1 MAEIIL
7 ENPELQMLLNLKEE
21 GYNYRQRRE
30 EDWRENYEL
39 YRDKVTINRLTQ
51 RQSVNLPLMKT
62 TLRTLLKDID
72 DMPVIQFENLD
83 NDKQAEV
90 FQNEYWRWTLELNNA
105 EIQDIVDKKQD
116 FFFGRSFDSWQI
128 EDGRIVFDVEDP
140 EDILVPRFMNPYE
153 IDSARALTHIN
164 IFKPL
169 SSLKNNPDYD
179 QKEVEKLEQ
188 FFESQLGIIKAKD
201 NENALQQKNKKLADM
216 GVPDTDNPVLGETY
230 VQLTMCYVFR
240 DEGEKWKDN
249 TDGKRYTTDAE
260 QIFLYVE
267 AEEQTILMK
276 KPQEKI
282 IGTTDDHFW
291 RNHYRYNTWG
301 DDIDKQ
307 DFWTDGIADI
317 VRVPNKVLNSWFS
330 QLVENRT
337 LRNFGMHYY
346 DSSLKADGF
355 IPSTF
360 NPVPW
365 GWYPVPGKPQD
376 VLQKVDI
383 PDLSESIDEMDYV
396 VTMTEKAT
404 GATATQQGVQTAN
417 QRTLGEVQLAQG
429 EAKARTQGM
438 SKFYTK
444 VWKERATKFLKL
456 IEAAADRLDA
466 VKIYKEGKNTND
478 IYEREISPKDWMT
491 KAGYRVKVWSQDE
504 KKANDTDTLDK
515 INTAVIFMPDNIKLR
530 EVQQRKLLEL
540 ADLKPEEITAIMDYE
555 KEKMQMIAQQPMLQ
569 AQNGQGGMQTQLPIA
584 PPPPPTMTATAP
596 VAKKVSKKTTNGLR
610 SIRDKMNIL

>member
-1 MAEIIL
+1 MADNVL
-7 ENPELQMLLNLKEE
+7 ENLELQMLLNIKEE
-21 GYNYRQRRE
+21 GYNYRKRRE

-62 TLRTLLKDID
+62 TLRTILKDID

-83 NDKQAEV
+83 NDKQAEI
-90 FQNEYWRWTLELNNA
+90 FQNEYWKWTLEQNNA

-116 FFFGRSFDSWQI
+116 FFYGRTFDSWQI
-128 EDGRIVFDVEDP
+128 EDGRIVFDVEDT
-140 EDILVPRFMNPYE
+140 EDMLVSRLSNPYD
-153 IDSARALTHIN
+153 IDSGRSLTHLH

-179 QKEVEKLEQ
+179 QEEVKKLQ
-188 FFESQLGIIKAKD
+188 TFFESQLGIVKAKD
-201 NENALQQKNKKLADM
+201 NENSLQQKNKKLADM
-216 GVPDTDNPVLGETY
+216 GVSDTEDPVLGETY
-230 VQLTMCYVFR
+230 VELTMYYVYR
-240 DEGEKWKDN
+240 DKGEKWTDN
-249 TDGKRYTTDAE
+249 KDGKKHELEEE
-260 QIFLYVE
+260 QIMVYVE
-267 AEEQTILMK
+267 AEDQTVLMK

-282 IGTTDDHFW
+282 IGTTSDHYW

-355 IPSTF
+355 VPSTF

-365 GWYPVPGKPQD
+365 GWYPVPGKPSE

-383 PDLSESIDEMDYV
+383 PDLSESLDEMQYV
-396 VTMTEKAT
+396 TDMVNNAS
-404 GATATQQGVQTAN
+404 GATASKQGATTPGDQTKF
-417 QRTLGEVQLAQG
+417 EVNALLS
-429 EAKARTQGM
+429 EATERTQGM
-438 SKFYTK
+438 SKFYTH
-444 VWKERATKFLKL
+444 VWKQRATKFLKL
-456 IEAAADRLDA
+456 IEAGKDKLDA
-466 VKIYKEGKNTND
+466 VKIYKEGKNNSD
-478 IYEREISPKDWMT
+478 VFEREITPKDWMT

-504 KKANDTDTLDK
+504 KKANDTDSLNK
-515 INTAVIFMPDNIKLR
+515 SMGVLQLMPGNPKLL
-530 EVQQRKLLEL
+530 EVVQRKALEL
-540 ADLKPEEITAIMDYE
+540 ADLKPEEITAIME
-555 KEKMQMIAQQPMLQ
+555 FEEQKKMMLGNGQMGLPPQPAGTGQPQQQPM
-569 AQNGQGGMQTQLPIA
+569 MPIQ
-584 PPPPPTMTATAP
+584 
-596 VAKKVSKKTTNGLR
+596 
-610 SIRDKMNIL
+610 

>member
-1 MAEIIL
+1 MDNITP
-7 ENPELQMLLNLKEE
+7 ENLELQMLVNNKET
-21 GYNYRQRRE
+21 GFNYRERRE

-62 TLRTLLKDID
+62 TLRSLLKDID

-90 FQNEYWRWTLELNNA
+90 FQNEYWKWTLEQNNA
-105 EIQDIVDKKQD
+105 EIQDIVDKKQN
-116 FFFGRSFDSWQI
+116 FFYGRSFDSWQV
-128 EDGRIVFDVEDP
+128 EDGKVVFDVEDS
-140 EDILVPRFMNPYE
+140 EDMLVDRFMNPYDL
-153 IDSARALTHIN
+153 DSSRFLIHTH

-169 SSLKNNPDYD
+169 SSLKTNPDYD
-179 QKEVEKLEQ
+179 QDAVAQLEE
-188 FFESQLGIIKAKD
+188 FFKSQLGIIKAKD
-201 NENALQQKNKKLADM
+201 NENSLQQKNKKLSDM
-216 GVPDTDNPVLGETY
+216 GVTDMDDPLLGETY
-230 VQLTMCYVFR
+230 VELTIHYVFR
-240 DEGEKWKDN
+240 EGEKV
-249 TDGKRYTTDAE
+249 DGKVVPD
-260 QIFLYVE
+260 QIFVYVE
-267 AEEQTILMK
+267 AEDQTILMK
-276 KPQEKI
+276 KTQEEI
-282 IGTTDDHFW
+282 IGSTKDHYW

-346 DSSLKADGF
+346 DASLKSDGF

-383 PDLSESIDEMDYV
+383 PDLSESLDEMNYV
-396 VTMTEKAT
+396 TQMTEKAT
-404 GATATQQGVQTAN
+404 GATATQQGAVSDQS
-417 QRTLGEVQLAQG
+417 RTLGEVELAQN

-438 SKFYTK
+438 SKFYTHA
-444 VWKERATKFLKL
+444 WKQRATKFLKL

-466 VKIYKEGKNTND
+466 VKIYKEGKNTSN
-478 IYEREISPKDWMT
+478 IFEREITPKDWMT

-504 KKANDTDTLDK
+504 KKANDTDKLKKLQTLRLEMFDNPK
-515 INTAVIFMPDNIKLR
+515 VIEIY
-530 EVQQRKLLEL
+530 QRKLAEY
-540 ADLKPEEITAIMDYE
+540 ADLTPDETVAIMQFEEQKRQAMAANPNPMMPQQGGQPGMPPQSPMEITGQPIP
-555 KEKMQMIAQQPMLQ
+555 IAQ
-569 AQNGQGGMQTQLPIA
+569 
-584 PPPPPTMTATAP
+584 
-596 VAKKVSKKTTNGLR
+596 
-610 SIRDKMNIL
+610 